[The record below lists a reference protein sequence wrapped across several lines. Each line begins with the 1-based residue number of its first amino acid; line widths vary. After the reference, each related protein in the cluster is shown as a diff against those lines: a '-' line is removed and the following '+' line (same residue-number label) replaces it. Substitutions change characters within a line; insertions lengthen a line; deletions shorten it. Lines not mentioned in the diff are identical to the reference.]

1 MNLPVIFSFVSAGI
15 AALFVFVAPF
25 SKGRSLPMWTFA
37 IGMLALATEQLLTGL
52 ALQQSNP
59 LEIAGLIRWR
69 FLATALLPGLWL
81 LFSATYSRGNL
92 RQNLSKRLPIVIAA
106 FALPVL
112 LVLLAPNALAHLIQH
127 PKIPF
132 QWIVALDWAG
142 FFLHVIIL
150 LSMIGALVGLERTYR
165 ASVGTLRW
173 KIKFMLYGM
182 GTLFAARFFTS
193 SQIILAQQIDPSL
206 ETINAVALLV
216 CCLLVGRSVFR
227 KGSFE
232 IDLYPSH
239 SIISGS
245 LVITLAGGYLIVVG
259 VISKVLQHFGGDQAF
274 AIQIFLILIAL
285 VGLGLLVQSDR
296 FRQLVRRFVSRN
308 FQRPLYD
315 YRTLWLKLTA
325 TTAQSVR
332 RKDICEST
340 TKLLANLFDTKLTS
354 IWLLDTNETTF
365 SKVSTTD
372 QIGASEKQSGPNSLA
387 TGEITQKLTDFP
399 EPQSIEDLEEDWAK
413 SILSCNPSSFDD
425 GGNRILVP
433 LTGQG
438 SPVGF
443 MVLGD
448 RTNTLKFTQQE
459 FDTLRCIGD
468 HIAANLLSAALTR
481 KLEESK
487 EIEAFQTMATFF
499 VHDLKNAVSTLNL
512 MLKNMPLHWDN
523 PEFREDALRGIGSTS
538 QRITDLIT
546 RLSQVRH
553 ELEIASLPT
562 DLKTLVQGSIAEWQK
577 PDFIQFSSEV
587 ETGITIAADS
597 KKLKSVLLNL
607 IINASEAMPAE
618 GNISLRCQASGDNA
632 EIIVSDTGSGMSQEF
647 IRNSLFRPFKTTKKS
662 GLGIGMFQSKM
673 IVEAH
678 GGSISATSQEGKGS
692 VFTVRI
698 PLLKEDKAAE

>member
-1 MNLPVIFSFVSAGI
+1 
-15 AALFVFVAPF
+15 
-25 SKGRSLPMWTFA
+25 MWAFA
-37 IGMLALATEQLLTGL
+37 IGMLALSAEQLLTGL
-52 ALQQSNP
+52 ALQSSNP
-59 LEIAGLIRWR
+59 LEIAELIRWR
-69 FLATALLPGLWL
+69 FLATSFLPGLWL
-81 LFSATYSRGNL
+81 LFSATYSRGNAKESL
-92 RQNLSKRLPIVIAA
+92 RKRLPFVIGG
-106 FALPVL
+106 FAIPII
-112 LVLLAPNALAHLIQH
+112 LVILAPSSLAHLIQN
-127 PKIPF
+127 PEKAF
-132 QWIVALDWAG
+132 QWIVTLDWAG

-193 SQIILAQQIDPSL
+193 SQIVLAQQIDPSL
-206 ETINAVALLV
+206 ETINAVALFA

-232 IDLYPSH
+232 LDLYPSQ

-245 LVITLAGGYLIVVG
+245 LVISLAGGYLIAVG
-259 VISKVLQHFGGDQAF
+259 VLSKVIAHFGGDQAF
-274 AIQIFLILIAL
+274 AIQTFLVLIAL

-296 FRQLVRRFVSRN
+296 FRQLIRRFVSRN

-332 RKDICEST
+332 QKDICEST
-340 TKLLANLFDTKLTS
+340 TKLLANLLDTKLTS
-354 IWLLDTNETTF
+354 IWLLDTNESSF
-365 SKVSTTD
+365 NRISTTD
-372 QIGASEKQSGPNSLA
+372 QSEVKNAPTGPVSLPSGSIPQ
-387 TGEITQKLTDFP
+387 ELTKSP
-399 EPQSIEDLEEDWAK
+399 EPQSIEDSEESWAK
-413 SILSCNPSSFDD
+413 SILGCNPSVFSD

-438 SPVGF
+438 RAVGF
-443 MVLGD
+443 IVLGD
-448 RTNTLKFTQQE
+448 RTNTLEFTQQE

-468 HIAANLLSAALTR
+468 HIAANILSAALTR

-523 PEFREDALRGIGSTS
+523 PEFREDALRGIGNTS
-538 QRITDLIT
+538 NRITDLIT

-553 ELEIASLPT
+553 ELEISPNTTELTELIEA
-562 DLKTLVQGSIAEWQK
+562 SIADWEK
-577 PDFIQFSSEV
+577 PVDIAFSSKIED
-587 ETGITIAADS
+587 GITISADF
-597 KKLKSVLLNL
+597 KKLKSVILNL
-607 IINASEAMPAE
+607 VINASEAMD
-618 GNISLRCQASGDNA
+618 GQGSISLSTIKTASNA
-632 EIIVSDTGSGMSQEF
+632 EIIVTDTGCGMSPEF
-647 IRNSLFRPFKTTKKS
+647 IRNGLFRPFKTTKKS

-673 IVEAH
+673 VIEAH
-678 GGSISATSQEGKGS
+678 GGSISVTSEEGKGS
-692 VFTVRI
+692 VFTIRI
-698 PLLKEDKAAE
+698 PLLRADSKAEDQDLQEEAPTNVS

>member
-1 MNLPVIFSFVSAGI
+1 MNLPVIFSFVSAAI
-15 AALFVFVAPF
+15 AALFVFIAPF
-25 SKGRSLPMWTFA
+25 SKSRGIAMWTFA

-52 ALQQSNP
+52 ALQRTNP
-59 LEIAGLIRWR
+59 LEIAALIRWR

-81 LFSATYSRGNL
+81 LFSATYSRGKIKSNL
-92 RQNLSKRLPIVIAA
+92 GKRLPIVIVA
-106 FALPVL
+106 FALPIA
-112 LVLLAPNALAHLIQH
+112 LVAFAPEALAHLIQH
-127 PKIPF
+127 PETPF

-142 FFLHVIIL
+142 FFLHVFML

-193 SQIILAQQIDPSL
+193 SQIVLAQQIDPSL
-206 ETINAVALLV
+206 ETINAVALFA

-232 IDLYPSH
+232 IDLYPSQ

-245 LVITLAGGYLIVVG
+245 LVITLAGGYLIAVG
-259 VISKVLQHFGGDQAF
+259 VLSKVISHFGGDQAF
-274 AIQIFLILIAL
+274 AIQAFLVLIAL

-296 FRQLVRRFVSRN
+296 FRQLIRRFVSRN

-332 RKDICEST
+332 QKDICEST

-354 IWLLDTNETTF
+354 IWLLDTNGTSF
-365 SKVSTTD
+365 NKISTTD
-372 QIGASEKQSGPNSLA
+372 QTEAGGQGIAPKAIPADTIPAKLIAS
-387 TGEITQKLTDFP
+387 P
-399 EPQSIEDLEEDWAK
+399 EPQSIEDSEEAWTK
-413 SILSCNPSSFDD
+413 PILSCNPGSFDD
-425 GGNRILVP
+425 GGKRVLVP

-438 SPVGF
+438 RAVGF
-443 MVLGD
+443 IVLGD
-448 RTNTLKFTQQE
+448 RTNTLEFTQQE

-468 HIAANLLSAALTR
+468 HIAANILSAALTR

-523 PEFREDALRGIGSTS
+523 PEFREDALRGIGNTS
-538 QRITDLIT
+538 NRITDLIT

-553 ELEIASLPT
+553 ELEISPSATEL
-562 DLKTLVQGSIAEWQK
+562 DELIDVSISEWQK
-577 PDFIQFSSEV
+577 REDIEFTSETTNGIQIS
-587 ETGITIAADS
+587 ADL
-597 KKLKSVLLNL
+597 KKLKSVVLNL
-607 IINASEAMPAE
+607 LINASEAMD
-618 GNISLRCQASGDNA
+618 GTGKISLTTRRAGPNA
-632 EIIVSDTGSGMSQEF
+632 EIIVTDTGCGMSLDF
-647 IRNSLFRPFKTTKKS
+647 IRNGLFRPFKTTKKS

-673 IVEAH
+673 VVEAH
-678 GGSISATSQEGKGS
+678 GGNIIVESEEGKGS
-692 VFTVRI
+692 VFTIRI
-698 PLLKEDKAAE
+698 PILKKD